1 MRETDYRRALS
12 RQRKGTRSWLHGGQ
26 TDQCIR
32 WDGVLQG
39 YRAGT
44 RVASC
49 DLVGKH
55 SEPLESASD
64 HRGKNRQRGT
74 DRAPSQSREDVG
86 LGCLEGDPDGRRGHD
101 ETGGSRPGGNGHRF
115 GDAGKSWG
123 RTEQADRHHFVVFES
138 ANLRSAVSLFSAGC
152 KLRYRAS
159 FPGRFRFR
167 AESSVQDTDWTEL
180 FISGGKELCAAGR
193 ARAWFLIHGSPLC
206 SPLAYRFSGL
216 SFHGSSRPS

>member
-123 RTEQADRHHFVVFES
+123 RTEQADRQRSGMDSALKGEPLKDFVCTVS
-138 ANLRSAVSLFSAGC
+138 ILRLATQLLKGSLHG
-152 KLRYRAS
+152 
-159 FPGRFRFR
+159 GR
-167 AESSVQDTDWTEL
+167 DC
-180 FISGGKELCAAGR
+180 G
-193 ARAWFLIHGSPLC
+193 
-206 SPLAYRFSGL
+206 
-216 SFHGSSRPS
+216 